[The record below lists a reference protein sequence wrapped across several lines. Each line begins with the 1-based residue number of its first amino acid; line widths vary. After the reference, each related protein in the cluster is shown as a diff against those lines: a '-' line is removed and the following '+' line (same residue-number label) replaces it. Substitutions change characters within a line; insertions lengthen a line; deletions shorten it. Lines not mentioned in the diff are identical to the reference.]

1 MLNSEQQVRHQVI
14 AEINAS
20 NRLISEVA
28 EEFGV
33 SNKRVYEWIRSSK
46 KSSKRRA
53 SQRKQKLQTK
63 VQQLTEELERLSATD
78 VM

>member
-1 MLNSEQQVRHQVI
+1 MINSEQQVRHLVI

-28 EEFGV
+28 EEYGL
-33 SNKRVYEWIRSSK
+33 SNKRVYEWIRLSK
-46 KSSKRRA
+46 KASKRRI

-63 VQQLTEELERLSATD
+63 VEQLTEELNRLSAAEPS
-78 VM
+78 